1 VTIIAIELLIHC
13 CLLAPPMSD
22 ATGIT
27 LRITAER
34 LLAIY

>member
-1 VTIIAIELLIHC
+1 VAVIVIELLIHGY
-13 CLLAPPMSD
+13 LLAPPMSD
-22 ATGIT
+22 GTGIT